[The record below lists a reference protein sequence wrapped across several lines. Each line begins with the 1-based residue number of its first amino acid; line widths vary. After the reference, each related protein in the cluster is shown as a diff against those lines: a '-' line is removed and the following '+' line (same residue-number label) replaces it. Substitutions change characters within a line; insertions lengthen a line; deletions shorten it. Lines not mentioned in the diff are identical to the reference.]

1 MTTQAAPIET
11 HETHSDR
18 LMRHA
23 YRELDRGDRLQASEK
38 AWGAVEYALK
48 AVADR
53 RGWKYETQSDAFNII
68 RRLVDELGD
77 RVYLLFMTANNLHLN
92 YFIDAMPLEELR
104 TDLAYV
110 DELLE
115 MLNGV
120 GEERG

>member
-1 MTTQAAPIET
+1 MTTQTVPIET

-38 AWGAVEYALK
+38 AWGAVDYALK

-53 RGWKYETQSDAFNII
+53 RGWKYETHSDAFNII

>member
-1 MTTQAAPIET
+1 MATQAAPMET

-38 AWGAVEYALK
+38 AWGAVDYALK

-77 RVYLLFMTANNLHLN
+77 RVYLLFMTANNLHRN

-110 DELLE
+110 DELLG

>member
-1 MTTQAAPIET
+1 MTTETIPIET

-38 AWGAVEYALK
+38 AWGAVDYALK

-53 RGWKYETQSDAFNII
+53 RGWKYETYSDAFNII

-77 RVYLLFMTANNLHLN
+77 RVYLLFMTANNLHRN
-92 YFIDAMPLEELR
+92 YFIDAMPLNEIRQCLEFVEEL
-104 TDLAYV
+104 V
-110 DELLE
+110 E
-115 MLNGV
+115 MLKRV
-120 GEERG
+120 